1 MCQTKYTVYSLN
13 TPKTKPGMLSVIGN
27 HSKVYLGTLVTGL
40 SINQLALAVTAKLHK
55 MTTS

>member
-13 TPKTKPGMLSVIGN
+13 TIKTKPVMLLVVRNNI
-27 HSKVYLGTLVTGL
+27 KVYLGTLVTGS
-40 SINQLALAVTAKLHK
+40 SINQLALAVRAEIHI